1 MASRPRFNKKEVE
14 IRVRPNRRGD
24 QRRPLVPWWMRLEKR
39 HLIAKRAQIRGKRG
53 HGSRTQGGAYQRRS
67 VVKVMYTRNGKPRSN
82 AWAAHARYLTRED
95 AQLENE
101 KGVGFDVERDGID
114 MVAVVREWEKAGDE
128 RMWRIIVSPEDADRM
143 DLKDH
148 IRDLVGAM
156 ESDLGTGLEWV
167 AIDHNNTDNPHA
179 HLLLRGV
186 DQSGKALLI
195 DRDYVRNGIRAR
207 SQEIA
212 GRELGQRLE
221 PEMLRARGETIDKER
236 WTEIDRALQR
246 RMSGD
251 RVADYRG
258 LVPYN
263 DAARVRAEQEM
274 QRLQF
279 LEGLG
284 LARKTGLLAWELAL
298 DHEREL
304 RARQLAM
311 DVIKRQAE
319 TNRIRSLNELADE
332 RDVMIAN
339 SATRGGYQGR
349 FVGYFEDA
357 EGRRYAGLQRGHAVT
372 AIPTD
377 RRDLRAGQE
386 YVARPRGQE
395 WGITEGRYRSRG
407 RERS

>member
-1 MASRPRFNKKEVE
+1 M
-14 IRVRPNRRGD
+14 
-24 QRRPLVPWWMRLEKR
+24 
-39 HLIAKRAQIRGKRG
+39 
-53 HGSRTQGGAYQRRS
+53 
-67 VVKVMYTRNGKPRSN
+67 
-82 AWAAHARYLTRED
+82 
-95 AQLENE
+95 
-101 KGVGFDVERDGID
+101 GFDVERDDID

-148 IRDLVGAM
+148 IRDLVEAM
-156 ESDLGTGLEWV
+156 ERDLGTRLEWV
-167 AIDHNNTDNPHA
+167 AIDHHNTENPHA

-195 DRDYVRNGIRAR
+195 DRDYVRSGIRAR

-212 GRELGQRLE
+212 SREQGQRLE
-221 PEMLRARGETIDKER
+221 PEVLRARGETIDKER

-246 RMSGD
+246 RMNRD
-251 RVADYRG
+251 RVTDYRG

-263 DAARVRAEQEM
+263 DAARVRSEQEM

-279 LEGLG
+279 LEGQE
-284 LARKTGLLAWELAL
+284 LARKIGSLAWELSP

-319 TNRIRSLNELADE
+319 ANGVRSLNELADE

-357 EGRRYAGLQRGHAVT
+357 EGRRYAGLQRGHSVI

-377 RRDLRAGQE
+377 RGNLRATQE
-386 YVARPRGQE
+386 YVARPRGDE
-395 WGITEGRYRSRG
+395 WDITEGRDRARG
-407 RERS
+407 RERN

>member
-1 MASRPRFNKKEVE
+1 
-14 IRVRPNRRGD
+14 
-24 QRRPLVPWWMRLEKR
+24 MR
-39 HLIAKRAQIRGKRG
+39 
-53 HGSRTQGGAYQRRS
+53 TCC
-67 VVKVMYTRNGKPRSN
+67 V
-82 AWAAHARYLTRED
+82 
-95 AQLENE
+95 
-101 KGVGFDVERDGID
+101 
-114 MVAVVREWEKAGDE
+114 
-128 RMWRIIVSPEDADRM
+128 
-143 DLKDH
+143 
-148 IRDLVGAM
+148 
-156 ESDLGTGLEWV
+156 
-167 AIDHNNTDNPHA
+167 
-179 HLLLRGV
+179 RGV

-212 GRELGQRLE
+212 SRELGQRLE

-246 RMSGD
+246 RMNGD

-284 LARKTGLLAWELAL
+284 LARKIGSLAWELSP

-319 TNRIRSLNELADE
+319 ANRVRSLNELSDE
-332 RDVMIAN
+332 RDVVIAN
-339 SATRGGYQGR
+339 SVTRGGYQGR
-349 FVGYFEDA
+349 FVGVFRGCGGPPLRGSPAGPLGNSDTHRSQGSQSES
-357 EGRRYAGLQRGHAVT
+357 GVRRSAARRRMGHHRRTRSHSRAREELRRWLSNVRIDRAV
-372 AIPTD
+372 PH
-377 RRDLRAGQE
+377 
-386 YVARPRGQE
+386 
-395 WGITEGRYRSRG
+395 
-407 RERS
+407 

>member
-14 IRVRPNRRGD
+14 IRVRPNQRDD
-24 QRRPLVPWWMRLEKR
+24 QRRTLVPWWMRLEKR
-39 HLIAKRAQIRGKRG
+39 HLIAKRAQVRGKRG
-53 HGSRTQGGAYQRRS
+53 RKIRTQGAAYQRRS

-82 AWAAHARYLTRED
+82 AWVAHARYLTREG

-101 KGVGFDVERDGID
+101 RGVGFDVERDGID

-148 IRDLVGAM
+148 IRELVGVM
-156 ESDLGTGLEWV
+156 ETDLGTGLGWV
-167 AIDHNNTDNPHA
+167 AIDHHNTENPHA
-179 HLLLRGV
+179 HLLVRGV

-212 GRELGQRLE
+212 SRELGQRLE
-221 PEMLRARGETIDKER
+221 PEMLRARGETTIDKER

-274 QRLQF
+274 RRLQF

-284 LARKTGLLAWELAL
+284 LARKIASLAWELSP

-304 RARQLAM
+304 RARQRAM

-319 TNRIRSLNELADE
+319 ANRVRSLNELSDE
-332 RDVMIAN
+332 RDMVIAN
-339 SATRGGYQGR
+339 SVTRGGYQ
-349 FVGYFEDA
+349 
-357 EGRRYAGLQRGHAVT
+357 
-372 AIPTD
+372 
-377 RRDLRAGQE
+377 
-386 YVARPRGQE
+386 
-395 WGITEGRYRSRG
+395 
-407 RERS
+407 

>member
-1 MASRPRFNKKEVE
+1 
-14 IRVRPNRRGD
+14 
-24 QRRPLVPWWMRLEKR
+24 
-39 HLIAKRAQIRGKRG
+39 
-53 HGSRTQGGAYQRRS
+53 
-67 VVKVMYTRNGKPRSN
+67 
-82 AWAAHARYLTRED
+82 
-95 AQLENE
+95 
-101 KGVGFDVERDGID
+101 

-128 RMWRIIVSPEDADRM
+128 RMWRIIVSPEDAVRM

-167 AIDHNNTDNPHA
+167 AIDHHNTENPHA
-179 HLLLRGV
+179 HLLVRGV
-186 DQSGKALLI
+186 DRSGKALLI
-195 DRDYVRNGIRAR
+195 DRDYVRNGIRTR

-212 GRELGQRLE
+212 NRELGQRLE
-221 PEMLRARGETIDKER
+221 PEMLRSRGETINKER

-246 RMSGD
+246 RMNGD

-263 DAARVRAEQEM
+263 DTARVRAEQEM

-284 LARKTGLLAWELAL
+284 LARKTESLAWELSPH
-298 DHEREL
+298 HEQEL

-319 TNRIRSLNELADE
+319 ANRVRSLNELADE

-372 AIPTD
+372 AIPTHRSD
-377 RRDLRAGQE
+377 FKAGQE
-386 YVARPRGQE
+386 YVARPRDQE
-395 WGITEGRYRSRG
+395 WEITEGRDRSRG
-407 RERS
+407 RGRS

>member
-1 MASRPRFNKKEVE
+1 
-14 IRVRPNRRGD
+14 
-24 QRRPLVPWWMRLEKR
+24 
-39 HLIAKRAQIRGKRG
+39 
-53 HGSRTQGGAYQRRS
+53 
-67 VVKVMYTRNGKPRSN
+67 
-82 AWAAHARYLTRED
+82 
-95 AQLENE
+95 
-101 KGVGFDVERDGID
+101 
-114 MVAVVREWEKAGDE
+114 
-128 RMWRIIVSPEDADRM
+128 M

-148 IRDLVGAM
+148 IRDLVEAM

-167 AIDHNNTDNPHA
+167 AIDHHNTENPHA
-179 HLLLRGV
+179 HLLVRGV
-186 DQSGKALLI
+186 DRSGKALLI

-212 GRELGQRLE
+212 SRELGQRLE

-274 QRLQF
+274 RRLHF

-284 LARKTGLLAWELAL
+284 LARKIASIAWELSP

-304 RARQLAM
+304 RARQRAM

-319 TNRIRSLNELADE
+319 GNKVRSLNELSDE
-332 RDVMIAN
+332 RDVVIAN
-339 SATRGGYQGR
+339 SVTRGGYQGR

-357 EGRRYAGLQRGHAVT
+357 EGRRYAGLQRGHSVT

-377 RRDLRAGQE
+377 RRDLRASQE
-386 YVARPRGQE
+386 YVARPREDE
-395 WGITEGRYRSRG
+395 WKITEGRDRTRE

>member
-39 HLIAKRAQIRGKRG
+39 HLIAKRAQGRGKRG
-53 HGSRTQGGAYQRRS
+53 RNIRTQGGASQRRS

-82 AWAAHARYLTRED
+82 AWAAHARYLTREG

-101 KGVGFDVERDGID
+101 KGMGFDAEQDGID

-186 DQSGKALLI
+186 DHSGKALLI
-195 DRDYVRNGIRAR
+195 DRDYVRSGIRAR

-212 GRELGQRLE
+212 SHELGQRLE
-221 PEMLRARGETIDKER
+221 PEMLRARRETIDKER

-246 RMSGD
+246 RTNGD

-284 LARKTGLLAWELAL
+284 LARKIGSLAWELSP

-319 TNRIRSLNELADE
+319 ANRVRSLNELSDE
-332 RDVMIAN
+332 RDLVIAN
-339 SATRGGYQGR
+339 SVTRGGYQGR

-357 EGRRYAGLQRGHAVT
+357 EGRRYAGLQRGHSVT
-372 AIPTD
+372 AVPND
-377 RRDLRAGQE
+377 RTDLRASQE
-386 YVARPRGQE
+386 YIARPRGEE
-395 WGITEGRYRSRG
+395 WDVAEGRDRTRG